1 MLKGLFGANRQGRR
15 DDAELGKGVWRRAH
29 DRFRR
34 GLDRFHQMLEGLEA
48 DAMALVQDATAPV
61 QGATA
66 SAQETRNARDNYAR
80 LVPVANSLADLLP
93 EVRRIAAR
101 AQSLAPSEGM
111 DIPFGAGGYLNDVH
125 RELSRA
131 GNALATAAES
141 VAMLR
146 LGAGDMA
153 AVERRSGTVHQH
165 VNRAREL
172 LEKNHAVGK

>member
-48 DAMALVQDATAPV
+48 DATASTEGATAPT
-61 QGATA
+61 QAT
-66 SAQETRNARDNYAR
+66 QHARDNYAR
-80 LVPVANSLADLLP
+80 LVPLANSLADLLP

-153 AVERRSGTVHQH
+153 AVERRSGTVHEH
-165 VNRAREL
+165 VSRAREL
-172 LEKNHAVGK
+172 LDKNHAVGK